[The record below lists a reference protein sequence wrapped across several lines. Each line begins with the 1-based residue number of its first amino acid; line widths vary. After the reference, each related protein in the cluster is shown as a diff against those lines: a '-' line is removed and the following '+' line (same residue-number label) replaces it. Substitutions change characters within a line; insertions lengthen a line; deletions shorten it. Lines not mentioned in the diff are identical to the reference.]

1 MRNPQLNKNGE
12 LTHLLSIEG
21 LPKAI
26 LENILNT
33 ADSFALVGEREVK
46 KVPLLRGKSVSTCFL
61 KTQPAPVPPSR
72 SPPSASRPT

>member
-26 LENILNT
+26 LENILTT
-33 ADSFALVGEREVK
+33 ADWTRVGCRAFHV
-46 KVPLLRGKSVSTCFL
+46 V
-61 KTQPAPVPPSR
+61 A
-72 SPPSASRPT
+72 